1 MNLFIDTNIFLS
13 FYHFSKD
20 DLGEIHKLTVLIEN
34 GEVVLWL
41 PEQVKDEFKRNR
53 ENKINDSMKNLE
65 EQKNKTQFPEI
76 CKDYNEY
83 QEMRDLQTEY
93 NKKLSSQIQKVTEDI
108 EKRTLRADKKILE
121 LFDKAKTIEKTQELI
136 EKARFRMDVRN
147 PPGKDRSLG
156 DAINWEGLLAEI
168 PIFEKLYIVSN
179 DKDYYSVRDK
189 DKPKDFLIDEWDR
202 VHNEEVI
209 FYQRLSQFFMK
220 HYPDIKL
227 APELEKELD
236 IKSLVNSR
244 SFESTHLSV
253 LKLEEYAEFNKSQAN
268 EMVQV
273 GISNDQINWILSDHN
288 VYCFYRDLLDNH
300 KKVIEDELY
309 EQMNEELVRQSQ
321 KNIY

>member
-1 MNLFIDTNIFLS
+1 MNLFIDTNIFFS

-300 KKVIEDELY
+300 KEVIEDELY
-309 EQMNEELVRQSQ
+309 EKMNEELV
-321 KNIY
+321 KHEPEE

>member
-300 KKVIEDELY
+300 KEVIEDELY
-309 EQMNEELVRQSQ
+309 EKMNEELV
-321 KNIY
+321 KHEPEE